1 MNIVL
6 MGCPGAGKG
15 TQSAK
20 LQDEFQLKHISTGDV
35 LRAEIASGSELGKKI
50 SGIIENGNLVPDELM
65 ISMLENIVKSTDKGI
80 VFDGFPRTVAQAE
93 ALDAMM
99 ARLGRE
105 ITEVIMID
113 LPESEVVSRITSRR
127 QCKKCGAILHVNPE
141 APLAECPSCGGE
153 LYTRADDTAE
163 HVKRRLE
170 VYHKDTLPVKNY
182 YLNSGKYV
190 EIKGNQTPEKVFEDI
205 VNVIK
210 KAK

>member
-1 MNIVL
+1 M
-6 MGCPGAGKG
+6 MG
-15 TQSAK
+15 
-20 LQDEFQLKHISTGDV
+20 
-35 LRAEIASGSELGKKI
+35 
-50 SGIIENGNLVPDELM
+50 
-65 ISMLENIVKSTDKGI
+65 
-80 VFDGFPRTVAQAE
+80 
-93 ALDAMM
+93 
-99 ARLGRE
+99 RLGRE

-170 VYHKDTLPVKNY
+170 VYHNDTLPVKNY

>member
-1 MNIVL
+1 M
-6 MGCPGAGKG
+6 
-15 TQSAK
+15 
-20 LQDEFQLKHISTGDV
+20 
-35 LRAEIASGSELGKKI
+35 AEELTFH
-50 SGIIENGNLVPDELM
+50 
-65 ISMLENIVKSTDKGI
+65 LED
-80 VFDGFPRTVAQAE
+80 FDGPLELLLALVAKHKMDLHNIPILELIDQYPRTVAQAE
-93 ALDAMM
+93 ALNAMLK
-99 ARLGRE
+99 RFHRE
-105 ITEVIMID
+105 ISAVIMIN

-170 VYHKDTLPVKNY
+170 VYHNDTPPVKNY